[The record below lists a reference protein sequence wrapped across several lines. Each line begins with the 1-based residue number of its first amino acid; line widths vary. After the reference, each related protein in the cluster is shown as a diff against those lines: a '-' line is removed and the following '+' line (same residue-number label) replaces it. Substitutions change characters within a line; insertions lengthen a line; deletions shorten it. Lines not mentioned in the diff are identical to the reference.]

1 MEKSTGNIEFD
12 AYVGYLKKVTEEPT
26 DLSTL
31 KNSVLKIAVEN
42 TEMQNALSL
51 LKRLVLAVMI
61 VLVCAIGMAWFGMSS
76 YGLDGAASENIWYSA
91 RMQDNKADG
100 AVRLYNAYGHSKG
113 IHEIL

>member
-12 AYVGYLKKVTEEPT
+12 AYVGYLKKVTEEPADQRT
-26 DLSTL
+26 I
-31 KNSVLKIAVEN
+31 KNSVLMIAVEN
-42 TEMQNALSL
+42 TEMQNALAL
-51 LKRLVLAVMI
+51 LKRLVLAAMI

-76 YGLDGAASENIWYSA
+76 YGLDGEESENIRYSA
-91 RMQDNKADG
+91 RMKDNKADG